1 MKIPSPGES
10 ITEVE
15 IASWLVSDGEFV
27 KKDQIIAEIDS
38 DKATL
43 ELPAE
48 ESGVIAFAAEEGDVV
63 KVGQVVCKIDVSA
76 KETIQSD
83 GSAPKFN
90 SAEVAQSSVKNVSE
104 TVQKGTF
111 LLFNLIISASNFLFI
126 RIENFQS
133 NSDITTTS

>member
-48 ESGVIAFAAEEGDVV
+48 ESGVIALAAEEGDVV
-63 KVGQVVCKIDVSA
+63 KVGQVVCKIDISV

-83 GSAPKFN
+83 GSAPKSN
-90 SAEVAQSSVKNVSE
+90 SAEVAPVSYTHLTLPTNRE
-104 TVQKGTF
+104 V
-111 LLFNLIISASNFLFI
+111 
-126 RIENFQS
+126 
-133 NSDITTTS
+133 